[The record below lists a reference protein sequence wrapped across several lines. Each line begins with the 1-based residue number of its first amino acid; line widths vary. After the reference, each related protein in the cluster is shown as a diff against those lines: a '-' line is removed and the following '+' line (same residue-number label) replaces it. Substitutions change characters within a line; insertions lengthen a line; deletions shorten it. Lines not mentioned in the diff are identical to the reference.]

1 MKNWKK
7 KNAGKE
13 TPSSMKLG
21 TLLAVMLALVP
32 CVSAEEH
39 PAGHS
44 HNSVLHE
51 LDLNKGKKWNADSHT
66 MENAT
71 RMIALLDQFEIS
83 SEDKTLLAM
92 QTLGGKLQ
100 RNVAELIR
108 GCTMTG
114 PSHDQL
120 HVWLSGVIPV
130 VATLKDAETVSQGKE
145 AYDQLSPRI
154 KEFTEYF
161 TLIGK

>member
-13 TPSSMKLG
+13 TLRSMKLG
-21 TLLAVMLALVP
+21 TFLAVMLALVP

-39 PAGHS
+39 PAEHS
-44 HNSVLHE
+44 HNSVPHE
-51 LDLNKGKKWNADSHT
+51 LELNKGKKWHADSHT
-66 MENAT
+66 MEYAT
-71 RMIALLDQFEIS
+71 RMITLLDEFEAS
-83 SEDKTLLAM
+83 REDKTLLGL

-100 RNVAELIR
+100 INMDELIR

-114 PSHDQL
+114 PPHDQL

-130 VATLKDAETVSQGKE
+130 VATLKDAETVSKGKE
-145 AYDQLSPRI
+145 VYDQLSPHI

-161 TLIGK
+161 TLID